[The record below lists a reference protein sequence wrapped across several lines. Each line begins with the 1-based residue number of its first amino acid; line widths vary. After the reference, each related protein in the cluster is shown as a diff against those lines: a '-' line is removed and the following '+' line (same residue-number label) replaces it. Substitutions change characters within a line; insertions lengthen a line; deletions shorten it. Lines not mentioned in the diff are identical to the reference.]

1 MDAGQDHNNNNKRE
15 NYSSLD
21 RENSQESLRPAE
33 EKFTAGR
40 EKQKQTL
47 EGNATIRRTDSSMD
61 VRRMSAQEAVERILQ
76 AYKDKDYF
84 RMLGLEYPDVDALGR
99 PVWHVTPSEVSRAY
113 RRLSILVHPD
123 RNPGEDAREA
133 FEALNESHKKLKDPE
148 QIDTILKDNVGRAL
162 QKRDNA
168 LASGTLQER
177 VERMSKQQ
185 EEEQKLRQEEYVSLN
200 DEILEQMRER
210 QARHALKKRRAEERQ
225 QHRYRESHH
234 HHHHHDED
242 TKNMTEESVEQ
253 MNTNNNVSEEK
264 VVEEEEE
271 EARRRRR
278 KTMARRQ
285 KKKEQEQKQEMTRDD
300 LHKG

>member
-1 MDAGQDHNNNNKRE
+1 MDAGQDHHHNNSKRE
-15 NYSSLD
+15 NSSSLD

-47 EGNATIRRTDSSMD
+47 EEDATIRRTDASMD

-162 QKRDNA
+162 QKRDSA

-210 QARHALKKRRAEERQ
+210 QARHALKKRRAEER
-225 QHRYRESHH
+225 HRYRESHH
-234 HHHHHDED
+234 HHHDDDED

-253 MNTNNNVSEEK
+253 MNTNHNNVSEEK
-264 VVEEEEE
+264 EIEEEEE

-285 KKKEQEQKQEMTRDD
+285 KKREQEQQKQER
-300 LHKG
+300 

>member
-1 MDAGQDHNNNNKRE
+1 MDAGQDHNNNNSKRE
-15 NYSSLD
+15 NSSSSLD

-33 EKFTAGR
+33 EKFTTGR

-47 EGNATIRRTDSSMD
+47 EEDATIRRTDSSMD

-210 QARHALKKRRAEERQ
+210 QARHALKKRRAEER
-225 QHRYRESHH
+225 HRYRESHH
-234 HHHHHDED
+234 HH
-242 TKNMTEESVEQ
+242 Q
-253 MNTNNNVSEEK
+253 MMKTP
-264 VVEEEEE
+264 
-271 EARRRRR
+271 RTWR
-278 KTMARRQ
+278 KRA
-285 KKKEQEQKQEMTRDD
+285 
-300 LHKG
+300 

>member
-1 MDAGQDHNNNNKRE
+1 M
-15 NYSSLD
+15 
-21 RENSQESLRPAE
+21 
-33 EKFTAGR
+33 
-40 EKQKQTL
+40 
-47 EGNATIRRTDSSMD
+47 
-61 VRRMSAQEAVERILQ
+61 
-76 AYKDKDYF
+76 
-84 RMLGLEYPDVDALGR
+84 DALGR

-177 VERMSKQQ
+177 MERMSKQQ
-185 EEEQKLRQEEYVSLN
+185 EEEQKLRQEEYLSLN

-210 QARHALKKRRAEERQ
+210 HARHALKKKRAEERQ
-225 QHRYRESHH
+225 HRYREDHH
-234 HHHHHDED
+234 ED
-242 TKNMTEESVEQ
+242 VMRMAEEGVEQ
-253 MNTNNNVSEEK
+253 NTSDVFQEDQVENV
-264 VVEEEEE
+264 EEEE

-285 KKKEQEQKQEMTRDD
+285 KKRRNNVQMTPDD
-300 LHKG
+300 SQNG